1 MRRKMTVQIFD
12 LVVHLFPDVDDP
24 QFAQFGFVGNQQGV
38 QTFRAVPILR
48 NSQDTDLLD
57 QWAVGLKQDFERFGE
72 NVLSRTKD
80 DHFLLTADD
89 GNGRAGEMS
98 DYAGARP
105 PS

>member
-1 MRRKMTVQIFD
+1 MRRKMTVQILD

-24 QFAQFGFVGNQQGV
+24 QFAEFGFVGNQQGM

-57 QWAVGLKQDFERFGE
+57 QRAVGLKQDFEGFGE

-80 DHFLLTADD
+80 DDFLLTADYVKSA
-89 GNGRAGEMS
+89 AGEMS
-98 DYAGARP
+98 DIT
-105 PS
+105 